1 MKELEEY
8 VCPLLT
14 KIPSQNLPQ
23 IDTEEYMIL
32 QSCRLIINNYEPL
45 IYKALKAFLIKN
57 LQIYQII
64 VYNINVLNL
73 Y

>member
-8 VCPLLT
+8 VCPLLI

-45 IYKALKAFLIKN
+45 IYKALKALIKN

-64 VYNINVLNL
+64 VYNINMLNL

>member
-1 MKELEEY
+1 MKEPEEY
-8 VCPLLT
+8 VCPLLI
-14 KIPSQNLPQ
+14 KIPPQNLPQ

-64 VYNINVLNL
+64 VYNINMLNL

>member
-1 MKELEEY
+1 MKELEEC
-8 VCPLLT
+8 VCPLLI
-14 KIPSQNLPQ
+14 KIPPRNLPQ

-64 VYNINVLNL
+64 VYNINMLNL
-73 Y
+73 N

>member
-8 VCPLLT
+8 VCPLLK

-64 VYNINVLNL
+64 VYNINMLNL